1 VGTCFGRCTHPLGK
15 AVPVMTTWAL
25 ANETNDSWVSH
36 QEQLQECFM
45 GRIIGE
51 DDVVFDFL
59 NHPSTCFMSDQQ
71 KGLWASQEVCFPL
84 AGKAACYKHFK
95 ADLVTAL
102 GHKYISTF
110 DELAFCTREDEFAAL
125 WVGADPVLQRYLE
138 KYPRSMW
145 TKLWGNPSKKT
156 RTSSSVCTSNRA
168 CV

>member
-1 VGTCFGRCTHPLGK
+1 
-15 AVPVMTTWAL
+15 
-25 ANETNDSWVSH
+25 
-36 QEQLQECFM
+36 M

-125 WVGADPVLQRYLE
+125 WVCAE
-138 KYPRSMW
+138 
-145 TKLWGNPSKKT
+145 
-156 RTSSSVCTSNRA
+156 SSSSAVPREVPALNVDQAVGKSKQKNTDIFLGLYFEPRLRLNVAVPSLCM
-168 CV
+168 